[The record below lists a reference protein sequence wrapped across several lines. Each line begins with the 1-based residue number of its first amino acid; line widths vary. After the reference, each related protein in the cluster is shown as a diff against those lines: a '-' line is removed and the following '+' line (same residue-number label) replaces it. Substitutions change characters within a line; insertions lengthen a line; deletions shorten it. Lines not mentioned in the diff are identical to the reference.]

1 MRKESPI
8 AEKGRL
14 GSWHL
19 EKAAG
24 QDVKGCEAPSSLPF
38 VLDLMSL
45 STSCLCSYQ
54 EMEFLDI
61 TSIRDTRFGKFAK
74 MPKVSG
80 PSSSPGSARPP
91 APRGWGRSP
100 RGAGSLI
107 SGARGRVRGLSRGSL
122 PELRKGHDCPLARW
136 GFGIRAQWMEM
147 LRGQLLPLEHPR
159 PSGRCCLHP
168 LPFHPDCFAYIC
180 LMLVGKLEEGIG
192 GKQDSLRVGTKNLSS
207 NEKWQTK
214 YTELPGPKVLVNLF
228 LWASPS
234 RGS

>member
-1 MRKESPI
+1 M
-8 AEKGRL
+8 
-14 GSWHL
+14 
-19 EKAAG
+19 
-24 QDVKGCEAPSSLPF
+24 KGCEAPSSLPF
-38 VLDLMSL
+38 ILDLRSL
-45 STSCLCSYQ
+45 SASCLCSYQ

-80 PSSSPGSARPP
+80 PSSSPGSAQPP

-100 RGAGSLI
+100 CGGREPDLWSQ
-107 SGARGRVRGLSRGSL
+107 GRVRGLSRGSL
-122 PELRKGHDCPLARW
+122 PELSKGHDCSLACW

-147 LRGQLLPLEHPR
+147 LRGQLLPPEHPR
-159 PSGRCCLHP
+159 LSGRCCLHP
-168 LPFHPDCFAYIC
+168 LPLHPDCFAYIC

-192 GKQDSLRVGTKNLSS
+192 GKQDSLRLGTKNLSS